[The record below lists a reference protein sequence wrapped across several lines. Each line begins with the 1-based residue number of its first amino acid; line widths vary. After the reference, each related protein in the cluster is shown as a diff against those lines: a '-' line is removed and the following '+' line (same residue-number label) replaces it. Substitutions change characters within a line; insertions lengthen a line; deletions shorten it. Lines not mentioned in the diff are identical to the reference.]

1 MSKSRWVG
9 PVVNLGLASAVYAGM
24 VALIVFRIVG

>member
-1 MSKSRWVG
+1 MSKSRWVW
-9 PVVNLGLASAVYAGM
+9 PVVNLMLASAVYAGM